1 MFSACV
7 IHGYHNGS
15 KFGFPTANLQFKD
28 APEIEKGVYA
38 VRVFITEGLFT
49 GMLYVGTRPTL
60 KLNELS
66 YEIHIFGFHGNL
78 YGRKLSFSI
87 LSKIRDEKK
96 FQDVAEL
103 IEQLKQDRLAVERLA
118 VEAEEDVVG

>member
-1 MFSACV
+1 M
-7 IHGYHNGS
+7 
-15 KFGFPTANLQFKD
+15 
-28 APEIEKGVYA
+28 PEIEKGVYA

-60 KLNELS
+60 KLSELS

-78 YGRKLSFSI
+78 YGRKLSFTI

-96 FQDVAEL
+96 FQDVTEL
-103 IEQLKQDRLAVERLA
+103 VEQLKQDRLAVERLA
-118 VEAEEDVVG
+118 VEAEQDIIGQ

>member
-7 IHGYHNGS
+7 IHGYQNGS
-15 KFGFPTANLQFKD
+15 KFGFPTANLQFQD
-28 APEIEKGVYA
+28 MPEIEKGVYA

-66 YEIHIFGFHGNL
+66 IEIHILGFHGNL
-78 YGRKLSFSI
+78 YGRKLAFTI

-96 FQDVAEL
+96 FQDAAEL
-103 IEQLKQDRLAVERLA
+103 VEQLKRDRLAVERLA
-118 VEAEEDVVG
+118 VETEQDVVG

>member
-1 MFSACV
+1 M
-7 IHGYHNGS
+7 
-15 KFGFPTANLQFKD
+15 
-28 APEIEKGVYA
+28 PEIEKGVYA

-66 YEIHIFGFHGNL
+66 IEIHILGFHGNL
-78 YGRKLSFSI
+78 YGRKLAFTI

-96 FQDVAEL
+96 FQDAAEL
-103 IEQLKQDRLAVERLA
+103 VEQLKRDRLAVERLA
-118 VEAEEDVVG
+118 VETEQDVVG